1 MVYGPSSFLVV
12 RRDRLD
18 APSGTLPMT
27 DVAAPPR
34 SAVAPWAPIV
44 AAGVVAAMHIWKLP
58 GVMDQVQAD
67 LGMSLVDVG
76 VLMGI
81 VQVASLLLGLAVSL
95 VDVVGLRR
103 TLVVGLAALAD
114 AAGGWGSSWVLTV
127 GASLLGLALTPLAL
141 RAPRARGPRGM
152 RSARRSR
159 PRPPGRA

>member
-18 APSGTLPMT
+18 APSRILPMT

-44 AAGVVAAMHIWKLP
+44 AAGVVAA
-58 GVMDQVQAD
+58 
-67 LGMSLVDVG
+67 
-76 VLMGI
+76 
-81 VQVASLLLGLAVSL
+81 
-95 VDVVGLRR
+95 DVVGLRR

>member
-1 MVYGPSSFLVV
+1 
-12 RRDRLD
+12 
-18 APSGTLPMT
+18 MT

-58 GVMDQVQAD
+58 GVMDQVRAD

-81 VQVASLLLGLAVSL
+81 VQVASLLLGL
-95 VDVVGLRR
+95 
-103 TLVVGLAALAD
+103 

-152 RSARRSR
+152 RSAWRSR

>member
-81 VQVASLLLGLAVSL
+81 VQVASLL
-95 VDVVGLRR
+95 
-103 TLVVGLAALAD
+103 
-114 AAGGWGSSWVLTV
+114 
-127 GASLLGLALTPLAL
+127 GLALTPLAL

>member
-18 APSGTLPMT
+18 APSGILPMT

-58 GVMDQVQAD
+58 GVMGQVQAD

-81 VQVASLLLGLAVSL
+81 VQVASLLLGL
-95 VDVVGLRR
+95 
-103 TLVVGLAALAD
+103 

-152 RSARRSR
+152 RSAWRSR

>member
-12 RRDRLD
+12 RRDRLE
-18 APSGTLPMT
+18 APSRILPMT

-44 AAGVVAAMHIWKLP
+44 AAAMHIWTLP
-58 GVMDQVQAD
+58 GVMDQVRAD

-81 VQVASLLLGLAVSL
+81 VQVASLLLGL
-95 VDVVGLRR
+95 
-103 TLVVGLAALAD
+103 

-152 RSARRSR
+152 RSARRSG